1 MKKVWPSE
9 DQNAIAIPNKR
20 NRHSASMNFQL
31 LTDKGKLGGDDDSA
45 DTVDFLCDIEDGVL
59 GLNDMLQFSTQ
70 SQI

>member
-1 MKKVWPSE
+1 
-9 DQNAIAIPNKR
+9 
-20 NRHSASMNFQL
+20 MNFQL
-31 LTDKGKLGGDDDSA
+31 LTDKGKLCGDDDFA